1 MIAFGAMCA
10 LWVSSVAGV
19 SLAALSTTGGVTAMQ
34 TMARPGLAGSVLAL
48 SWKLLRDL
56 EQKFY
61 FVGYAHH
68 TR

>member
-1 MIAFGAMCA
+1 M
-10 LWVSSVAGV
+10 AGV
-19 SLAALSTTGGVTAMQ
+19 SLAALSTTGGVTALQ